1 MLDYETL
8 RLIWWFLFGFL
19 MIGFAIF
26 DGFDFG
32 VAALLP
38 WIARTDS
45 ERRVVINTIGPV
57 WEGNQGW
64 IILGAGAIF
73 AAFPPLYGASFSGFY
88 LALIGLLFAMLLRP
102 GGFKYRSK
110 LQDSTWRTIWD
121 HLLFV
126 GGAVPP
132 LLFGVAVGNV
142 LQGVPFHFDE
152 WQRLFYDGS
161 FFGLLNPF
169 ALLCGLVSVS
179 MHVTHG
185 AVYLVNKTDGT
196 IQARAIRIAG
206 LAPFVTIALFVL
218 GGLWVAFGI
227 QGYVVTAGGAWDGP
241 SNPFTKTVE
250 LHSGAWLTNYAH
262 YPWMI
267 LAPLLGIIGAI
278 LTTRLV
284 ASSRPILA
292 FVSSG
297 ASLFG
302 IISTAGV
309 SMFPF
314 LMPSSNNPS
323 QSLTV
328 FDASSSHDTLVIM
341 LISTVI
347 FMPIILLYTAWVFKI
362 MRGTVSSKYIENNSH
377 SVY

>member
-1 MLDYETL
+1 MFDYETL
-8 RLIWWFLFGFL
+8 RLIWWFLLGFL
-19 MIGFAIF
+19 LIGFAIF

-38 WIARTDS
+38 WIAKTDS

-88 LALIGLLFAMLLRP
+88 LALIGLLFSMILRP

-110 LQDSTWRTIWD
+110 LQSPTWRTIWD

-179 MHVTHG
+179 MHVSHG

-196 IQARAIRIAG
+196 IQARAIRVAT
-206 LAPFVTIALFVL
+206 LASWVTIALFAL
-218 GGLWVAFGI
+218 AGLWVAFGI
-227 QGYVVTAGGAWDGP
+227 KGYVVTAGGAWDGP

-250 LHSGAWLTNYAH
+250 LHAGAWLANDFR

-267 LAPLLGIIGAI
+267 LMPLLGFAGAF

-302 IISTAGV
+302 IIATPGV

-314 LMPSSNNPS
+314 LMPSSNNPN

-341 LISTVI
+341 LISTAI

-362 MRGTVSSKYIENNSH
+362 MRGTVSSTYIENNSH

>member
-1 MLDYETL
+1 MLDFETL
-8 RLIWWFLFGFL
+8 RLIWWFLLGFL
-19 MIGFAIF
+19 LAGFAIF

-32 VAALLP
+32 VGALLP

-57 WEGNQGW
+57 WEGNQTW

-88 LALIGLLFAMLLRP
+88 LALIGLLFSMILRP

-110 LQDSTWRTIWD
+110 LQSTTWRTIWD

-142 LQGVPFHFDE
+142 LEGVPFHFDE
-152 WQRLFYDGS
+152 WQRLFYDGT

-169 ALLCGLVSVS
+169 AILCGLVSVS
-179 MHVTHG
+179 MLVSHG
-185 AVYLVNKTDGT
+185 AVYLVNKTEGV
-196 IQARAIRIAG
+196 IQARAKRIASLG
-206 LAPFVTIALFVL
+206 PLVTIALFVL
-218 GGLWVAFGI
+218 AGFWVAFGV
-227 QGYVVTAGGAWDGP
+227 QGYVVAAGGAWNGP
-241 SNPFTKTVE
+241 SNPFTKTVTV
-250 LHSGAWLTNYAH
+250 HTGAWLANYGT

-267 LAPLLGIIGAI
+267 LAPMLGLAGAV

-284 ASSRPILA
+284 GSPKPILA

-297 ASLFG
+297 ASIFG
-302 IISTAGV
+302 IVSTAGV

-314 LMPSSNNPS
+314 LMPSSNNPN
-323 QSLTV
+323 QSLTA
-328 FDASSSHDTLVIM
+328 FDASSSHYTLMIM
-341 LISTVI
+341 LVSTII
-347 FMPIILLYTAWVFKI
+347 FMPIIIIYTSWVYKM
-362 MRGTVSSKYIENNSH
+362 MRGTVSSKYIDDNSH

>member
-1 MLDYETL
+1 MLDFETL
-8 RLIWWFLFGFL
+8 RLIWWFLLGFL
-19 MIGFAIF
+19 LAGFAIF

-32 VAALLP
+32 VGALLP
-38 WIARTDS
+38 WIARTDT
-45 ERRVVINTIGPV
+45 ERRVVIKPIGPG
-57 WEGNQGW
+57 WEGNQTW

-88 LALIGLLFAMLLRP
+88 LALIGLLFSMILRP

-110 LQDSTWRTIWD
+110 LQSPTWRTIWD

-142 LQGVPFHFDE
+142 LEGVPYHFDE
-152 WQRLFYDGS
+152 WQRLFYDGT

-179 MHVTHG
+179 MLVSHG
-185 AVYLVNKTDGT
+185 AVYLANKTEGE
-196 IQARAIRIAG
+196 IQARAIRIASIG
-206 LAPFVTIALFVL
+206 PLVTVALFVL
-218 GGLWVAFGI
+218 AGLWVAFGI
-227 QGYVVTAGGAWDGP
+227 QGYVVTAGGAWGGP
-241 SNPFTKTVE
+241 SNPFTKTVAV
-250 LHSGAWLTNYAH
+250 HTGAWLTNYGA
-262 YPWMI
+262 YPWMV
-267 LAPLLGIIGAI
+267 LAPMLGLAGAV

-284 ASSRPILA
+284 GSARPILA

-297 ASLFG
+297 ASIFG
-302 IISTAGV
+302 IVSTAGV

-314 LMPSSNNPS
+314 LMPSSNNPN

-328 FDASSSHDTLVIM
+328 FDASSSHDTLMIM
-341 LISTVI
+341 LVSTII
-347 FMPIILLYTAWVFKI
+347 FMPIIIIYTSWVFKM
-362 MRGTVSSKYIENNSH
+362 MRGTVTNKYVDDNSH

>member
-1 MLDYETL
+1 MFDFETL
-8 RLIWWFLFGFL
+8 RLIWWFLLGFL
-19 MIGFAIF
+19 LAGFAIF

-88 LALIGLLFAMLLRP
+88 LALIGLLFSMILRP

-110 LQDSTWRTIWD
+110 LQSPTWRSLWD

-126 GGAVPP
+126 GGVVPA

-142 LQGVPFHFDE
+142 LEGAPFHFDE
-152 WQRLFYDGS
+152 WHRLFYEGHFLS
-161 FFGLLNPF
+161 LLNPF

-179 MHVTHG
+179 MLVSHG
-185 AVYLVNKTDGT
+185 AIYLVNKTDGV
-196 IQARAIRIAG
+196 INARAKQIASIG
-206 LAPFVTIALFVL
+206 SLVTIVLFAL

-227 QGYVVTAGGAWDGP
+227 QGYVVTGGGAWDGP
-241 SNPFTKTVE
+241 SNPFTKTVA
-250 LHSGAWLTNYAH
+250 LHAGAWLTNYVT

-267 LAPLLGIIGAI
+267 LAPVLGFGGAVM
-278 LTTRLV
+278 TVRLV
-284 ASSRPILA
+284 RSARPMWA
-292 FVSSG
+292 FISSG
-297 ASLFG
+297 SSIFG
-302 IISTAGV
+302 IVSTAGV

-314 LMPSSNNPS
+314 LMPSSSNPN

-328 FDASSSHDTLVIM
+328 FDASSSHDTLMIM
-341 LISTVI
+341 LISTAI
-347 FMPIILLYTAWVFKI
+347 FMPIILLYTAWVFKV
-362 MRGTVSSKYIENNSH
+362 MRGTVSGQYIDENSH

>member
-1 MLDYETL
+1 MFDFETL
-8 RLIWWFLFGFL
+8 RLIWWFLLGFL
-19 MIGFAIF
+19 LAGFAIF

-32 VAALLP
+32 VGALLP
-38 WIARTDS
+38 WLARTDS

-57 WEGNQGW
+57 WEGNQTW

-88 LALIGLLFAMLLRP
+88 LALIGLLFSMILRP

-110 LQDSTWRTIWD
+110 LESPTWRTIWD

-126 GGAVPP
+126 GGVVPP

-179 MHVTHG
+179 MVVTHG
-185 AVYLVNKTDGT
+185 AVYLVNKTDGAV
-196 IQARAIRIAG
+196 QARAIGVAG
-206 LAPFVTIALFVL
+206 VAPLVTITLFL
-218 GGLWVAFGI
+218 LAGLWVAFGL
-227 QGYVVTAGGAWDGP
+227 QGYVVTAGGAWSGP

-250 LHSGAWLTNYAH
+250 LHTGAWLANYRS
-262 YPWMI
+262 YPWMA
-267 LAPLLGIIGAI
+267 LAPMLGFGGAV
-278 LTTRLV
+278 LTARLIRS
-284 ASSRPILA
+284 ARPMLA

-297 ASLFG
+297 ASIFG
-302 IISTAGV
+302 IVSTAGV

-314 LMPSSNNPS
+314 LMPSSNHPN

-328 FDASSSHDTLVIM
+328 FDASSSHDTLMIM
-341 LISTVI
+341 LISTII
-347 FMPIILLYTAWVFKI
+347 FMPIIIIYTGWVFKV
-362 MRGTVSSKYIENNSH
+362 MRGTVSTKYIDDNSH

>member
-1 MLDYETL
+1 MFDFETL
-8 RLIWWFLFGFL
+8 RLIWWFLLGFL
-19 MIGFAIF
+19 LAGFAIF

-32 VAALLP
+32 VGALLP
-38 WIARTDS
+38 WLARTDS

-57 WEGNQGW
+57 WEGNQTW

-88 LALIGLLFAMLLRP
+88 LALIGLLFSMILRP

-110 LQDSTWRTIWD
+110 LESPTWRTIWD

-126 GGAVPP
+126 GGVVPP

-179 MHVTHG
+179 MVVTHG
-185 AVYLVNKTDGT
+185 AVYLVNKTDGAV
-196 IQARAIRIAG
+196 QARAIGVAG
-206 LAPFVTIALFVL
+206 VAPLVTITLFL
-218 GGLWVAFGI
+218 LAGLWVAFGL
-227 QGYVVTAGGAWDGP
+227 QGYVVTAGGAWSGP

-250 LHSGAWLTNYAH
+250 LHTGAWLANYRS
-262 YPWMI
+262 YPWMA
-267 LAPLLGIIGAI
+267 LAPMLGFGGAV
-278 LTTRLV
+278 LTARLIRS
-284 ASSRPILA
+284 ARPMLA

-297 ASLFG
+297 ASIFG
-302 IISTAGV
+302 IVSTAGV

-314 LMPSSNNPS
+314 LMPSSNHPN

-328 FDASSSHDTLVIM
+328 FDASSSHDTLMIM
-341 LISTVI
+341 LISTII
-347 FMPIILLYTAWVFKI
+347 FMPIIIIYIGWVFKV
-362 MRGTVSSKYIENNSH
+362 MRGTVSTKYIDDNSH

>member
-1 MLDYETL
+1 MLDFETL
-8 RLIWWFLFGFL
+8 RLIWWFLLGFL
-19 MIGFAIF
+19 LAGFAVF

-32 VAALLP
+32 VGALLP
-38 WIARTDS
+38 WIARTDT

-57 WEGNQGW
+57 WEGNQTW

-88 LALIGLLFAMLLRP
+88 LALIGLLFAMILRP

-110 LQDSTWRTIWD
+110 LQSPTWRTIWD

-142 LQGVPFHFDE
+142 LEGVPYHFDE
-152 WQRLFYDGS
+152 WQRLFYDGG

-179 MHVTHG
+179 MLVSHG
-185 AVYLVNKTDGT
+185 AVYLANKTDGVV
-196 IQARAIRIAG
+196 QARAIRIASVG
-206 LAPFVTIALFVL
+206 PMVTMALFAVA
-218 GGLWVAFGI
+218 GLWVAFGV
-227 QGYVVTAGGAWDGP
+227 QGYVVTAGGAWGGP

-250 LHSGAWLTNYAH
+250 MHTGAWLSNYRT
-262 YPWMI
+262 YPWMV
-267 LAPLLGIIGAI
+267 LAPILGFVGAA
-278 LTTRLV
+278 LTGRLV
-284 ASSRPILA
+284 RSARPILA
-292 FVSSG
+292 FISSG
-297 ASLFG
+297 ASIFG
-302 IISTAGV
+302 IVTTAGV

-314 LMPSSNNPS
+314 LMPSSNNPN

-328 FDASSSHDTLVIM
+328 FDASSSHDTLMIM
-341 LISTVI
+341 LVSTII
-347 FMPIILLYTAWVFKI
+347 FMPIILIYTSWVFKM
-362 MRGTVSSKYIENNSH
+362 MRGTVTSKYIDDNTH

>member
-1 MLDYETL
+1 MLDFETL
-8 RLIWWFLFGFL
+8 RLIWWFLLGFL
-19 MIGFAIF
+19 LAGFAIF

-32 VAALLP
+32 VGALLP

-57 WEGNQGW
+57 WEGNQTW
-64 IILGAGAIF
+64 IVLGAGAIF
-73 AAFPPLYGASFSGFY
+73 AAFPPLYGASFSGLY
-88 LALIGLLFAMLLRP
+88 LALIGLLFSMILRP

-110 LQDSTWRTIWD
+110 LPSPLWRSIWD

-126 GGAVPP
+126 GGAIPP
-132 LLFGVAVGNV
+132 LLFGVAVGNI

-152 WQRLFYDGS
+152 WQRLFYDGNV
-161 FFGLLNPF
+161 FGLLNPF

-179 MHVTHG
+179 MLVNHG
-185 AVYLVNKTDGT
+185 AVYLANKTDGAL
-196 IQARAIRIAG
+196 QERAVRIAG
-206 LAPFVTIALFVL
+206 IGPLVTMALFVL
-218 GGLWVAFGI
+218 AGLWVAFGL

-250 LHSGAWLTNYAH
+250 MRTGAWLINYGAH
-262 YPWMI
+262 PWMI
-267 LAPLLGIIGAI
+267 LAPVLGLAGAF
-278 LTTRLV
+278 LTTRLIR
-284 ASSRPILA
+284 SQRPLWA

-297 ASLFG
+297 TSIFG
-302 IISTAGV
+302 IVATAGV

-314 LMPSSNNPS
+314 LMPSSNHPS

-328 FDASSSHDTLVIM
+328 FDASSSHDTLMIM
-341 LISTVI
+341 LISTII
-347 FMPIILLYTAWVFKI
+347 FMPIIIFYTSWVFRM
-362 MRGTVSSKYIENNSH
+362 MRGTVSSKYIEDNSH